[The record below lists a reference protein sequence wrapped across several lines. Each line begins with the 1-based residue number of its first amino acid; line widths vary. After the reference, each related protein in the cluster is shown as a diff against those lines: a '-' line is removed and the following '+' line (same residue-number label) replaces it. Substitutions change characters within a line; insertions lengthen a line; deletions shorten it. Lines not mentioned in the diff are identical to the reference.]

1 MAEVRNTF
9 IKSKMNKDL
18 DARILP
24 AGEYR
29 DAVNVTVSTSEGADV
44 GALENILGNKLLP
57 NFGISTTDIGVELIG
72 LREEP
77 GKNRI
82 FGFFTN
88 YVDASDDNLSN
99 PASKDSHCSIV
110 VYDITTGTQISLVAG
125 GFLNFSKTHPIFGIN
140 IIEDLLF
147 WTDNRNQP
155 RQINIES
162 AIVNPS
168 NNINPYYTIEE
179 NISVAKYYPFE
190 SPKVYSEEIITVS
203 VSTTTTN
210 WGTISTPN
218 NYPQMLFESTCTI
231 TSGSPTMKL
240 HPGLKF
246 ELISTVEGAYPDP
259 VNPELTY
266 PYQNEIKKYLFQPF
280 IQTGTGSSVAD
291 IGITE
296 PLWFVNPWNS
306 TDQPSYN
313 PPDPLKFISNIP
325 FHYLDTNGV
334 QQPWQGTA
342 TLKMVEQDAISVTE
356 KWLKPTYRFPFI
368 NYATSSLAP
377 TGDFLTSQGTAGVSN
392 FHELPIPFMWPGT
405 GGGQPPTDQ
414 DAVDYQESIGSRLV
428 NISTGAIG
436 NLTAPANAY
445 GVGNSFGSSS
455 KFDYY
460 YRRWF
465 CNYLQPGMKVSW
477 PAMLED
483 DSSYIIDQI
492 FGSSGPTSFGGAGN
506 PFDTANYLSLSIR
519 KIDKNGKPVKE
530 WQWPIFDID
539 SFTGGTA
546 VPLLSFSFENP
557 YYDEKFGGN
566 ETFFEEKFCRL
577 AYRFVYD
584 SNETSLISPFTQSL
598 FKPKQEGFYL
608 YSDDYA
614 GFAEGGDA
622 TFQNINTMPE
632 SDANRVG
639 LSTNNFLYENSIN
652 RVNVNISMPVV
663 NNEQLKV
670 NEISSVL
677 KIKQIDIIY
686 EDSASTNLLILKSI
700 SVDDVSIVG
709 NTDTNYTYKWEGDK
723 PFRTLPSSEATRTS
737 DMVPIRALSQEVSGN
752 RVIYGNFVNRHTSPE
767 FLDYSVGIGRKY
779 TVQQKFSSMS
789 GIEYPNHTL
798 KQNRIYQVG
807 VVLSDKYGR
816 QSDVILAPPVFS
828 TDTADNSI
836 FSGDTFFSSYFKRNE
851 VSGLVSSS
859 SSNIVNWIG
868 SSLKMLWNST
878 IPKSI
883 SGLQGYPGLYTLLGS
898 VNNLDIDSS
907 DVNAGYIT
915 SKNVA
920 TTTNSIGSGLTV
932 DIIAT
937 AITTGPGGGG
947 GQITSVN
954 INNPG
959 IGYEIGDIVDVSGG
973 TILTRLTIVGV
984 NEANDLGWYS
994 FKVVVKQQQQQYYNI
1009 YMPTIINGEPL
1020 LSNPDYIGPPGDL
1033 RAIAPNTNN
1042 LACFSLIGDNINKI
1056 PVVVTESNSQIAY
1069 SSSEVKLYPRVSQF
1083 GNLWFDPD
1091 ISNGG
1096 WKPSNTNII
1105 TGVVDLDGGYDSVIY
1120 VGNIEDLYNGASR
1133 DSINEPTSSDQLVDA
1148 VYSTALFKQPDNP
1161 YSIVSENTNARSPF
1175 TYFDIDSVRS
1185 DSQPYAAISDFLG
1198 YPVNTGMGI
1207 NTYKGQTAGATQ
1219 INYTGGVLENGYLT
1233 PNNIAVVEVEAFES
1247 DLDIFWETS
1256 TAGLIDELNYLI
1268 ENNSDEGL
1276 TAILSRQDNDFTE
1289 SSPTTLFEGY
1299 WLAQSTPIPVN
1310 NLVPTASIDP
1320 YIISLKPIN
1329 ALNQQVPLSRIASV
1343 VMTVMDNNGTDVS
1356 SQFLISNDA
1365 NASVSIYKIYLVNNP
1380 QTFLQDSAIRNFT
1393 CSITITSTPAF
1404 VGGNPVISNFTETLT
1419 LQNEIPVLVNAG
1431 SNTGITPIVTGVGG
1445 TFWGDDGTT
1454 ATANAQS
1461 PSYRNGAYVNADAG
1475 TVGGYLSRGFSIETT
1490 KEIVWSFVSCIE
1502 TTSGVDI
1509 VSTLSLGE
1517 GSSGKVV
1524 DLNAGVVGAIQMY
1537 VNKNYFVADV
1547 TAEPGTYELIYR
1559 ITDASGDGSV
1569 YEYPTTES
1577 LTSLIFSIA

>member
-125 GFLNFSKTHPIFGIN
+125 SFLNFSKTHPIFGIN

-190 SPKVYSEEIITVS
+190 SPKIYSEETITVS
-203 VSTTTTN
+203 VVTTTTV
-210 WGTISTPN
+210 WGSTVTPD
-218 NYPQMLFESTCTI
+218 NYPQMLFESECTI
-231 TSGSPTMKL
+231 ISGTPKMKL

-246 ELISTVEGAYPDP
+246 ELISTVEDPNYPDP

-266 PYQNEIKKYLFQPF
+266 PYQNEIKNYLYQPLPF
-280 IQTGTGSSVAD
+280 IGGTTSV
-291 IGITE
+291 IGFSQ
-296 PLWFVNPWNS
+296 PLWKADDANPN
-306 TDQPSYN
+306 DQPVYN
-313 PPDPLKFISNIP
+313 PPNPLKFKSNIP
-325 FHYLDTNGV
+325 FHYLDVNGDPA
-334 QQPWQGTA
+334 QWQGTA
-342 TLKMVEQDAISVTE
+342 TLKMVEQEAVSVTE
-356 KWLKPTYRFPFI
+356 KWLKPTFR
-368 NYATSSLAP
+368 ATFQDYDETAGDDP
-377 TGDFLTSQGTAGVSN
+377 DFLQSQGLLGVSQQ
-392 FHELPIPFMWPGT
+392 HQLPRPFMWPGSAA
-405 GGGQPPTDQ
+405 PTDP
-414 DAVDYQESIGSRLV
+414 DAAAYQESIGAYLV
-428 NISTGAIG
+428 MISV
-436 NLTAPANAY
+436 NESNAY
-445 GVGNSFGSSS
+445 GVGNDFGNLSNTE
-455 KFDYY
+455 YY

-465 CNYLQPGMKVSW
+465 CNYIQPGMKVSW
-477 PAMLED
+477 PAMNED
-483 DSSYIIDQI
+483 DDDYIVDQI
-492 FGSSGPTSFGGAGN
+492 FGTNSGGGFTNEYMA
-506 PFDTANYLSLSIR
+506 LSIR
-519 KIDKNGKPVKE
+519 KIDKKGNPVKE
-530 WQWPIFDID
+530 WQWPVFVV
-539 SFTGGTA
+539 SGTTGGTV
-546 VPLLSFSFENP
+546 VPLLSFSFKNP
-557 YYDEKFGGN
+557 YYEEEFGGN
-566 ETFFEEKFCRL
+566 ETFFKEKFCRL
-577 AYRFVYD
+577 AYRFIYD

-608 YSDDYA
+608 YSDNYA
-614 GFAEGGDA
+614 GFKKGDT
-622 TFQNINTMPE
+622 TFVTSGSPPN
-632 SDANRVG
+632 SDITNVG
-639 LSTNNFLYENSIN
+639 ISTSNFLYENSVN
-652 RVNVNISMPVV
+652 RVNINIPMPVV
-663 NNEQLKV
+663 NNNQLTV
-670 NEISSVL
+670 GEISSVL

-700 SVDDVSIVG
+700 SADDLSIVG
-709 NTDTNYTYKWEGDK
+709 NTDTSYIYKWEGDK
-723 PFRTLPSSEATRTS
+723 PFKTLPSSEAARTS
-737 DMVPIRALSQEVSGN
+737 DVVPIRALGQEVSGN
-752 RVIYGNFVNRHTSPE
+752 RIIYGNFVNRHTSPE
-767 FLDYSVGIGRKY
+767 FLDYSVGISRKY
-779 TVQQKFSSMS
+779 NIQQKFTEKT

-828 TDTADNSI
+828 TDVTDNSI
-836 FSGDTFFSSYFKRNE
+836 FSGDTFYSSYFKRNE
-851 VSGLVSSS
+851 VSGVVSSS

-868 SSLKMLWNST
+868 NSLKMLWTST

-883 SGLQGYPGLYTLLGS
+883 PGLQGYPGLYTLLGGI
-898 VNNLDIDSS
+898 NNLDIDSS
-907 DVNAGYIT
+907 DVDAGYIT

-937 AITTGPGGGG
+937 PITAGPPISG

-1009 YMPTIINGEPL
+1009 YMPTMINGEPL
-1020 LSNPDYIGPPGDL
+1020 LPGDPPGSSTEAL
-1033 RAIAPNTNN
+1033 NGIAPGTNS
-1042 LACFSLIGDNINKI
+1042 LTSFSLIGDNINKI
-1056 PVVVTESNSQIAY
+1056 PTVVTESNSQISY
-1069 SSSEVKLYPRVSQF
+1069 SSSEVKLYPRISQF
-1083 GNLWFDPD
+1083 GDLYYSGNGDTSPVGTGWLPADTD
-1091 ISNGG
+1091 IC
-1096 WKPSNTNII
+1096 
-1105 TGVVDLDGGYDSVIY
+1105 TGVVDLGNNYDSVIY
-1120 VGNIEDLYNGASR
+1120 VGNINELYNEESR
-1133 DSINEPTSSDQLVDA
+1133 IAVNANSSVTTTSLVET
-1148 VYSTALFKQPDNP
+1148 VYTTAIFKQADNP
-1161 YSIVSENTNARSPF
+1161 YSVVSENGLGRSPF
-1175 TYFDIDSVRS
+1175 IYFDVNSLRKPIGSGS
-1185 DSQPYAAISDFLG
+1185 GAAIPYAGVSDFFG

-1207 NTYKGQTAGATQ
+1207 NLYHSQ
-1219 INYTGGVLENGYLT
+1219 INYSAGFFDGSYLS
-1233 PNNIAVVEVEAFES
+1233 PNNLSVIEVEAFES

-1256 TAGLIDELNYLI
+1256 TAGLVSELNYLI
-1268 ENNSDEGL
+1268 ENNSDEGI
-1276 TAILSRQDNDFTE
+1276 TSILLRQDNDFTE

-1404 VGGNPVISNFTETLT
+1404 VGGDPVISNFTETLT

-1475 TVGGYLSRGFSIETT
+1475 TVDGYLSRGFSIETT

-1537 VNKNYFVADV
+1537 VNKNYFVADA
-1547 TAEPGTYELIYR
+1547 TAGLGTYELIYR

-1569 YEYPTTES
+1569 YEYPTTGS
-1577 LTSLIFSIA
+1577 LASLIFSIA